1 VQPVLTVDRE
11 HTVKT
16 LNLFPSKLPTFPL
29 AVALVAIAPT
39 DAPGIP
45 PRIVPNSSDTA
56 VGPSDDPVTTLETTA
71 DQQEVYQ
78 VIRRY
83 EAGLNA
89 GDTNAIVNLFADD
102 SVAEWNNGRTFA
114 TRQQKIDGHN
124 ELFKMAKFS
133 TVLAFDAIDVYG
145 DTAVVR
151 THHRVGQTVIENG
164 KKMLEFNREVFVL
177 RKFDGVWKV
186 VLYIYNN
193 EAVQGEG

>member
-1 VQPVLTVDRE
+1 
-11 HTVKT
+11 VKT

-29 AVALVAIAPT
+29 AVALVAIAPSNAT
-39 DAPGIP
+39 AIGA
-45 PRIVPNSSDTA
+45 RSAPNSSNTA

-89 GDTNAIVNLFADD
+89 ADTNAIVNLFADD
-102 SVAEWNNGRTFA
+102 SVSEWNNRRTYA

-133 TVLAFDAIDVYG
+133 TVLAFDAINVYG

-151 THHRVGQTVIENG
+151 THHRVGQTVIEND

-177 RKFDGVWKV
+177 RKVDGVWKV
-186 VLYIYNN
+186 TIQL
-193 EAVQGEG
+193 GG